1 MSLSACNGRSH
12 SSLRVISRHSSMGYL
27 RDAGH
32 PGPSTAAPSPLRL
45 VGHKPKVLSL
55 VFRIFILPLDGAEP
69 GVSGVGRG

>member
-1 MSLSACNGRSH
+1 
-12 SSLRVISRHSSMGYL
+12 MGYL